1 MQLKKKQHDVVKEI
15 EIITDKNEET
25 PIPAPKIVEDDFE
38 QEKNPENDEEPND
51 QLDPERV
58 QDFAANASYFK
69 VSRFPGT
76 PRGQ

>member
-1 MQLKKKQHDVVKEI
+1 MFAVFRKSDELAFVRI
-15 EIITDKNEET
+15 S
-25 PIPAPKIVEDDFE
+25 
-38 QEKNPENDEEPND
+38 ENDEEPND

-69 VSRFPGT
+69 VSRFPGI

>member
-1 MQLKKKQHDVVKEI
+1 MLEAH
-15 EIITDKNEET
+15 
-25 PIPAPKIVEDDFE
+25 PIHMFAVFRKSDELAFVRIS
-38 QEKNPENDEEPND
+38 ENDEEPND

-76 PRGQ
+76 LRGQ